1 MSHKNCQ
8 FQTSP
13 LTRRQALW
21 EMGGGLA
28 GIALAQLLSQD
39 TASAAPARLRVPK
52 PDFAPKA
59 KNIIMIFLPGGLSS
73 IDTFDYKPELVK
85 HHGKETQGANA
96 ITPFFGKRG
105 TVMKS
110 PWQFRP
116 KGKSGKYVSDLLP
129 QMGELADDM
138 TFFHSMVSRS
148 NAHGPALFQMSTGF
162 IFQGFPSI
170 GSWVSYGLGSENK
183 NLPSFVVLPDRRG
196 FPPCGVANWGNGFL
210 PASHQGV
217 IFGDQRNPIADLQPK
232 AGVNTKAQAASYDL
246 LSALNEEHLKLNPG
260 EDALVSR
267 IKAYEL
273 AAKMQISAPDVTD
286 ISGESEATKESYGLN
301 DPVTRD
307 YGYNCLLSRRLIE
320 KGVRCIQLYNGGH
333 FGEPRVNW
341 DAHEDLVANHN
352 NNAAIL
358 DKPTAALLRDLK
370 QRGLLDETLVVF
382 TTEFG
387 RLPISQGLGEG
398 GRDHNPEGFTS
409 FMAGPGL
416 KKGFSYGET
425 DEMGYKAVKDPVTI
439 YDFHA
444 TILHLLGLDHKGLSW
459 YHNGL
464 QRRLT
469 DVHGHVL
476 MSALS

>member
-1 MSHKNCQ
+1 MSHKNCKT
-8 FQTSP
+8 QTAP

-28 GIALAQLLSQD
+28 GLALTQML
-39 TASAAPARLRVPK
+39 ASDALGAASGKLRVPK

-59 KNIIMIFLPGGLSS
+59 KNIIMIFLPGGISA
-73 IDTFDYKPELVK
+73 IDTFDYKPALAR
-85 HHGKETQGANA
+85 HDGQETQGANA
-96 ITPFFGKRG
+96 ITPFFGQRG

-110 PWQFRP
+110 PWNFAP

-129 QMGELADDM
+129 KMGELVDEM
-138 TFFHSMVSRS
+138 TFFHSMVTRS

-196 FPPCGVANWGNGFL
+196 IPPCGVANWGNGFL
-210 PASHQGV
+210 PASHQAV
-217 IFGDQRNPIADLQPK
+217 IFGDQRAPIADLRP
-232 AGVNTKAQAASYDL
+232 AASVSPGAQIASYDL
-246 LSALNEEHLKLNPG
+246 LTKLNEEHLKQHPG

-273 AAKMQISAPDVTD
+273 AAKMQLSAPDATD
-286 ISGESEATKESYGLN
+286 ISGESEATRESYGIN
-301 DPVTRD
+301 NPVTRD
-307 YGYNCLLSRRLIE
+307 YGYNCLLARRLVE

-333 FGEPRVNW
+333 FGTPRVNW

-352 NNAAIL
+352 KNAAIL
-358 DKPTAALLRDLK
+358 DQPTAALLRDLK
-370 QRGLLDETLVVF
+370 QRGMLEETLVVF

-409 FMAGPGL
+409 FLVGPGL
-416 KKGFSYGET
+416 KKGFSYGAT
-425 DEMGYKAVKDPVTI
+425 DEMGYKAVENPVTI

-444 TILHLLGLDHKGLSW
+444 TILHLLGLDHKSLTW

-469 DVHGHVL
+469 DVHGQVL
-476 MSALS
+476 EGALS

>member
-1 MSHKNCQ
+1 MSHNN
-8 FQTSP
+8 P
-13 LTRRQALW
+13 TRRHALW

-28 GIALAQLLSQD
+28 GIALAQLLN
-39 TASAAPARLRVPK
+39 AAPARLRK
-52 PDFAPKA
+52 PGTDFAPKA
-59 KNIIMIFLPGGLSS
+59 KNIIMIFLPGGFSS
-73 IDTFDYKPELVK
+73 IDSFDFKPELVK

-96 ITPFFGKRG
+96 ITPFFGQRG
-105 TVMKS
+105 TIMKS
-110 PWQFRP
+110 PWTFKP

-129 QMGELADDM
+129 QMGELVDDM
-138 TFFHSMVSRS
+138 TFIHSMVSRS

-162 IFQGFPSI
+162 ILQGFPSI
-170 GSWVSYGLGSENK
+170 GSWVSYALGSENA

-196 FPPCGVANWGNGFL
+196 LPPCGVANWGNGFL

-217 IFGDQRNPIADLQPK
+217 IFGDQRNPIADLRP
-232 AGVNTKAQAASYDL
+232 VNHIAAPAQAASYDL
-246 LSALNEEHLKLNPG
+246 LSQLNEEHLKDNPG

-273 AAKMQISAPDVTD
+273 AARMALSAPGVTD
-286 ISGESEATKESYGLN
+286 ISGESEATREAYGLN
-301 DPVTRD
+301 NPITRD

-370 QRGLLDETLVVF
+370 QRGMLDETLVVF

-409 FMAGPGL
+409 FLAGPGL
-416 KKGFSYGET
+416 KPGFRAGAT
-425 DEMGYKAVKDPVTI
+425 DEMGYKAVENPVTI

-444 TILHLLGLDHKGLSW
+444 TILHLMGLDHKSLSW

-469 DVHGHVL
+469 DVHGNVVKQI
-476 MSALS
+476 LS